1 MWHSPAREL
10 RYEGRCDVTVGQGE
24 VFHLLFFFLRLWQ
37 NGNMPSADPFLLR
50 LHTPPHPQLS
60 PCSDLSHI
68 LTHTHTPSVLLCL
81 RRIKQIAKKFS
92 GHFLNEDFV
101 HCLKDYHVSI
111 TASLRL
117 SCSSGPSF
125 IRPEQTVFLF
135 YKVKRC
141 DPLTSKPLQLSQTLY
156 IYIGTLQIYLSASIT
171 SHLSF
176 NLASFFLFLPA
187 LSVSTS
193 KVKKTVQG

>member
-68 LTHTHTPSVLLCL
+68 LTHTHTLRPPLSEKDKADCQEVLWPFP
-81 RRIKQIAKKFS
+81 K
-92 GHFLNEDFV
+92 
-101 HCLKDYHVSI
+101 
-111 TASLRL
+111 
-117 SCSSGPSF
+117 
-125 IRPEQTVFLF
+125 
-135 YKVKRC
+135 
-141 DPLTSKPLQLSQTLY
+141 
-156 IYIGTLQIYLSASIT
+156 
-171 SHLSF
+171 
-176 NLASFFLFLPA
+176 
-187 LSVSTS
+187 
-193 KVKKTVQG
+193 